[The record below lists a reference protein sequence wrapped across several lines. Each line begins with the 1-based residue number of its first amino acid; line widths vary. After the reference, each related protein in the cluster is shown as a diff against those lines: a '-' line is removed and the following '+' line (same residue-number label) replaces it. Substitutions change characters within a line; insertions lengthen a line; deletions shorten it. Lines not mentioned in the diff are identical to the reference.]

1 MWLLIN
7 AIKATMLNTT
17 RGLHT
22 AAILARNSTG
32 SSLVSLRFSSD
43 ASPPPPP
50 PAPTEPKLRKFKK
63 TSARSFRIYTRTGD
77 SGNTSLFTGERR
89 LKSDA
94 VFEALG
100 TADELSSHLG
110 LCKELASDAGHPYTD
125 LLQRVQCLLQ
135 DVSSAIATPNS
146 SARQSHKTRTEFNN
160 EHTQE
165 LEECIDAYSTRLP
178 PLENF
183 ILPGGGKVSS
193 SLHIARA
200 VCRRAERQVTP
211 LVQSG
216 EMDTEPL
223 KYLNRLSDFLFTIAR
238 YATQLDG
245 KEETIYR
252 RPSGAISTPFEITG
266 PEGAWKRKKK
276 EKSESSYDE

>member
-110 LCKELASDAGHPYTD
+110 ECRHGPLELQWSMVQET
-125 LLQRVQCLLQ
+125 LLPT
-135 DVSSAIATPNS
+135 SWN
-146 SARQSHKTRTEFNN
+146 
-160 EHTQE
+160 
-165 LEECIDAYSTRLP
+165 
-178 PLENF
+178 LENF
-183 ILPGGGKVSS
+183 MRQRLVTQNIWRYGLTLSHSRLAFPQKSPHFLRDRLVKV
-193 SLHIARA
+193 
-200 VCRRAERQVTP
+200 
-211 LVQSG
+211 
-216 EMDTEPL
+216 
-223 KYLNRLSDFLFTIAR
+223 
-238 YATQLDG
+238 
-245 KEETIYR
+245 
-252 RPSGAISTPFEITG
+252 
-266 PEGAWKRKKK
+266 K
-276 EKSESSYDE
+276 EKFMRQLVKISRCLL